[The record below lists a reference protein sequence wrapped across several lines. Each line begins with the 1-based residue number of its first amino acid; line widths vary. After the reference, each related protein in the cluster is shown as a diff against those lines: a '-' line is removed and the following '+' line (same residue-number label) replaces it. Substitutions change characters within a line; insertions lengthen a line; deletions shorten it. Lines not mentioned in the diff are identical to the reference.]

1 MAGYIYTISCP
12 DAEAEIAAL
21 EAWALTGAEPQGRIA
36 YAPAAYDISRAA
48 YVRFCIHIEA
58 FGETLEEL
66 IADCL
71 ARCIAY
77 QRFRLEFVRPPPKAP
92 VPKTETIVRVAN
104 AITGRPDLSH
114 PAVELAIVATSKAW
128 HLGRIISVSRSPW
141 LQGMQRPVHFSS
153 ALPQRL
159 ARALVNLV
167 AAPGDT
173 LIDPCCGIG
182 TVLMEAL
189 HAGVVAV
196 GCDIN
201 ARLLQG
207 VAQNLRHLG
216 LPVRLFQGD
225 ARQLAGRFA
234 AGVMDLPYGR
244 NLPRDVASYENLI
257 APLWRATKRMALVA
271 AQPLDNILQKI
282 GCAIVRRASVPKGRL
297 VRHIYLVAGRRLEE
311 K

>member
-12 DAEAEIAAL
+12 DVESEIAAL
-21 EAWALTGAEPQGRIA
+21 EAWAIIGAEPQGRII
-36 YAPAAYDISRAA
+36 YAPAAYDIIRAA
-48 YVRFCIHIEA
+48 YIRFCIHIEA
-58 FGETLEEL
+58 FGESLEEL

-71 ARCIAY
+71 ARRIAY
-77 QRFRLEFVRPPPKAP
+77 QRFRLQFLRPPPKTP
-92 VPKTETIVRVAN
+92 DSKTETIVRVAN

-114 PAVELAIVATSKAW
+114 PAVELAIVATTKAW

-141 LQGMQRPVHFSS
+141 LHGVMRPVHFSS

-182 TVLMEAL
+182 TVVIEAL
-189 HAGVVAV
+189 HAGVMAV

-201 ARLLQG
+201 ARLLQS

-216 LPVRLFQGD
+216 LPVRLFQAD
-225 ARQLAGRFA
+225 ARQLAGGFE
-234 AGVMDLPYGR
+234 AGILDLPYGR
-244 NLPRDVASYENLI
+244 NLPRDVTLYEDLI
-257 APLWRATKRMALVA
+257 APLWRATKRMALVS
-271 AQPLDNILQKI
+271 AQPLDNMLENI
-282 GCAIVRRASVPKGRL
+282 GCAILRRACVPKGRL
-297 VRHIYLVAGRRLEE
+297 IRYIYLIAGRRLEGI
-311 K
+311 